1 MPGKVVEPQR
11 PGWLKQAGIC
21 AWQNRWLTLF
31 GRAALHAPIV
41 GQALRHVKRRVFPPG
56 ERVWVRVDA
65 GIAQGLWLKADPYRE
80 QEYLRGNVEPEVQ
93 EAITT
98 YLKPG
103 DCFFDVG
110 AHVGLYSLIASRVVG
125 ADGCVVA
132 FEPDPRNVELLREHV
147 VRNGL
152 SNVSIAQAAVWR
164 SDGEVL
170 FLRGGSSPM
179 GKSSR
184 RGAVIESG
192 AAPASGETISIQAVS
207 LDRYVVDGYSPSL
220 IKVDV
225 EGAECDVLKGAERL
239 LAQVKPALI
248 CEVHYAE
255 AATFMAEFLP
265 AKHYTLQWT
274 PLRYRFPFPRY
285 LVAVPPPS

>member
-1 MPGKVVEPQR
+1 MGEKVVGPQR
-11 PGWLKQAGIC
+11 TSWLKLAGIY

-31 GRAALHAPIV
+31 GRAALHTPV
-41 GQALRHVKRRVFPPG
+41 LGQALRGVKRRVFPPG
-56 ERVWVRVDA
+56 ERVWVRVDS
-65 GIAQGLWLKADPYRE
+65 GIARGLWLQADPYRE

-93 EAITT
+93 DAITT

-110 AHVGLYSLIASRVVG
+110 AHVGLYSLIVSRVVG
-125 ADGCVVA
+125 MRGCVVA
-132 FEPDPRNVELLREHV
+132 FEPDPRNVQLLRKHV

-152 SNVSIAQAAVWR
+152 SNVSIAQAAVWC

-170 FLRGGSSPM
+170 FLRGGSSPT

-192 AAPASGETISIQAVS
+192 AGTESGETISIQAVS
-207 LDRYVVDGYSPSL
+207 LDSYAADGYSPSL
-220 IKVDV
+220 VKVDV
-225 EGAECDVLKGAERL
+225 EGAECEVLKGAERL
-239 LAQVKPALI
+239 LAKVRPALI
-248 CEVHYAE
+248 CEVHHEA

-265 AKHYTLQWT
+265 AKHYTFRWT
-274 PLRYRFPFPRY
+274 RQRYQFPFPRY
-285 LVAVPPPS
+285 AVAVPSD